1 MMGSTEEI
9 SLLDNIEEVFF
20 KNILLFNFIKN
31 LKFKSVDGVF
41 QGKKKEKITYE
52 KLGFFIDA
60 LLEIIQK
67 QE

>member
-41 QGKKKEKITYE
+41 QGKKKRKNN
-52 KLGFFIDA
+52 L
-60 LLEIIQK
+60 
-67 QE
+67 